1 MNKEVANSYFPLY
14 RAELYEYFNGDV
26 EKVSDA
32 NKVELLVKANLYEKV
47 DVDSEWSLVIGTD
60 MDDMMVAA
68 AYISLVY
75 HSIKKD
81 GTVVDSDIAGL
92 GVSGR
97 EISSIFPF
105 RKIDVQEFVYGRDSG
120 SPWSDPEN
128 DIRQSLRVTYYLQ
141 KAINGEWERD
151 YDDSFGS
158 FAYAM
163 VGSIRTMVRLIEH
176 IPYEFSAYN
185 TNADDSKIAMF
196 EYNNHLFKFTY
207 HIPDQKCVCG
217 DAITDYWNDYDEDTS
232 IKVDYLE
239 SYVFLYDFGQVLVFH
254 KKLYMNAEFMIT
266 LDNLEKKYGITYSN
280 VEWGDKNFKE
290 WLKKGYPDAKS
301 VSTFMSWY
309 TVR

>member
-26 EKVSDA
+26 EKVSDT
-32 NKVELLVKANLYEKV
+32 NKVELLVKANLYDKA
-47 DVDSEWSLVIGTD
+47 DVDSEWSLVISTD

-92 GVSGR
+92 GVKGR
-97 EISSIFPF
+97 EISSVFPL
-105 RKIDVQEFVYGRDSG
+105 RKIDVKQFVYGRDTG

-128 DIRQSLRVTYYLQ
+128 DIRQSLGVNYYLK
-141 KAINGEWERD
+141 KAINGEWEID
-151 YDDSFGS
+151 YDEGFGS
-158 FAYAM
+158 FSYAM

-196 EYNNHLFKFTY
+196 EYNSHLFKFKY
-207 HIPDQKCVCG
+207 HFPDQKCVCG
-217 DAITDYWNDYDEDTS
+217 DAITDYYNDYEEDNS

-239 SYVFLYDFGQVLVFH
+239 SYVFIYKYGAVLLFQ
-254 KKLYMNAEFMIT
+254 KKLYMNAEFMIS
-266 LDNLEKKYGITYSN
+266 LEDLSNKYGITSSD
-280 VEWGDKNFKE
+280 VEWGNDNFKE

-301 VSTFMSWY
+301 VSTLMSWY
-309 TVR
+309 TLR